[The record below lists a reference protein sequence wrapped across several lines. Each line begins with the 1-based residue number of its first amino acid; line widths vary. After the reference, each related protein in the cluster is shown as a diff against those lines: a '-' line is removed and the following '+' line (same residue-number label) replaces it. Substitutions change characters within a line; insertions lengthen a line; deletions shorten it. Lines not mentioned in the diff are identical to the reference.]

1 MLPNFLLTREQ
12 ILFYR
17 DNGYL
22 VVSDVLSSI
31 QCNRM
36 NQIFEQRARDNN
48 DKQFQGIMNLDR
60 EDYRIRHLMCYY
72 KIVLILD
79 TLLDA
84 ETVGLQ
90 SMFLFKKGSTD
101 YAPQAW
107 NPHQDNAYPRG
118 PYGWYLTGNIPFADQ
133 DKENGCMYIYPGS
146 HIESLLNAEFVKS
159 FHEQTD
165 KNPGHDVSRSLPS
178 KYRSIDLPLEKGS
191 LLVLHGNVVHGSYP
205 NNSVRDRPM
214 ILIPYGAKGI
224 TQQPGFISGKTGDRR
239 EITLRPLRYEL

>member
-1 MLPNFLLTREQ
+1 MESSFILTKEEV
-12 ILFYR
+12 LFYR
-17 DNGYL
+17 HNGFL
-22 VVSDVLSSI
+22 VAPNILNSD
-31 QCNRM
+31 QCDRM
-36 NQIFEQRARDNN
+36 NEIFEQRARDNN
-48 DKQFQGIMNLDR
+48 DTEFRGIMNLDR

-90 SMFLFKKGSTD
+90 SMFLFKKGQTG

-133 DKENGCMYIYPGS
+133 DKENGCLYIYPGS
-146 HIESLLNAEFVKS
+146 HMESLLDAEFVKS
-159 FHEQTD
+159 FHEQTG
-165 KNPGHDVSRSLPS
+165 KNPGHDVSKNLPS
-178 KYRSIDLPLEKGS
+178 KYKPIDLPLKKGS

-214 ILIPYGAKGI
+214 ILIPYAAKGI